1 MFQMQ
6 AFSWQGH
13 SFVPVLIHVWS
24 HNLTI
29 TGKQW
34 FVLRH
39 KHFIGILKRA
49 LDKLF
54 SSQANLYERARLSNN
69 QGAQKSYTVP
79 TI

>member
-1 MFQMQ
+1 MFQML
-6 AFSWQGH
+6 AFSRQGH

-24 HNLTI
+24 HNLMI

-49 LDKLF
+49 LDKSF